1 MMKVNPVIYV
11 DALLLI
17 FLIYKIIKEII
28 LNHEWKMYGC
38 TKPFGL
44 FLIAQSID
52 VIIFRLFYYLER
64 HWYYREVL
72 ARIRRNA
79 ELEVYAHTMVRIM
92 RGFKFAASLTFLA
105 LTALATL
112 WIVQDTSCSRVLMAN
127 LRNWV
132 ILSWGVCVLYALV
145 IIWYKKYGLAL
156 AYEFEMVQMVQRLNP
171 GESFSFTIP
180 GQEEVRLG
188 LNEEEIHSIAKC
200 KLNRYEELNMI
211 VTWTDSGGTDDLHS
225 VCAVCIENI
234 RINEW
239 YKQLPKCEHYFH
251 ADCIDKWLRLRKS
264 CPVCRQIIGSEN
276 VERSHM
282 VEDGIQVL
290 EE

>member
-1 MMKVNPVIYV
+1 MKVNPVIYV
-11 DALLLI
+11 DALVLV

-28 LNHEWKMYGC
+28 FNHEWKLYGC

-44 FLIAQSID
+44 FLILQCND
-52 VIIFRLFYYLER
+52 VIIVRLFYYLER
-64 HWYYREVL
+64 HWYYHEVL
-72 ARIRRNA
+72 ARMRQNS
-79 ELEVYAHTMVRIM
+79 ELELYAHTRARIV
-92 RGFKFAASLTFLA
+92 RGFKFAASLIFVA

-112 WIVQDTSCSRVLMAN
+112 WIVQDTSCPRWLMAN
-127 LRNWV
+127 LKNCV
-132 ILSWGVCVLYALV
+132 ILSWGICVMYASVL
-145 IIWYKKYGLAL
+145 IWNKKYGGAL
-156 AYEFEMVQMVQRLNP
+156 AYEFEMVQMVQRQNP
-171 GESFSFTIP
+171 DESFSVSIP
-180 GQEEVRLG
+180 GQEEVRG

-211 VTWTDSGGTDDLHS
+211 VTWSDSDGTDDFQT
-225 VCAVCIENI
+225 VCSVCIENI
-234 RINEW
+234 KINEW

-251 ADCIDKWLRLRKS
+251 ADCIDKWLRLRNS

-276 VERSHM
+276 VERSHI